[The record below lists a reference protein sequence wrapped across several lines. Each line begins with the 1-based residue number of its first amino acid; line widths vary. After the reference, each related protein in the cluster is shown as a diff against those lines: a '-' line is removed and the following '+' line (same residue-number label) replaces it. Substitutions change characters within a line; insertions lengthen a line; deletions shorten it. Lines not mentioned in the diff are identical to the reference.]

1 MPRTLRIPA
10 ALTAL
15 GLGGSI
21 ASALAMRGMTDMDGP
36 GSTASFLCLLWMAA
50 VGAVIFVE
58 KVTSVGARASVP
70 IAVALA
76 GAAVWVAT

>member
-15 GLGGSI
+15 GLGGWI
-21 ASALAMRGMTDMDGP
+21 ASAVAMRCITDMDGP
-36 GSTASFLCLLWMAA
+36 DSTASFLWLWMAA

-58 KVTSVGARASVP
+58 NVTSVGARASVP

-76 GAAVWVAT
+76 AAAVWVAT